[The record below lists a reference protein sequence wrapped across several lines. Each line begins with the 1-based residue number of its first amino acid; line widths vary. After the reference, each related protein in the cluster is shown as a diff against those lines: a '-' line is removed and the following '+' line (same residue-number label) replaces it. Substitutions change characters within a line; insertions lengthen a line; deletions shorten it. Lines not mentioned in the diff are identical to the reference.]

1 VGGVAHLRS
10 TFYIWDFLVS
20 MGGDVVDEENEDD
33 DDDDVDEGSLGL
45 IWIVRWMTC
54 DPRLIL
60 LHT

>member
-1 VGGVAHLRS
+1 
-10 TFYIWDFLVS
+10 